1 MKLPR
6 LAVLLAATALSSY
19 PFTDAHAQRVV
30 QGDLQQQMSAAEFNA
45 AGLNKLSPEELVTLN
60 NWLQGKVAQAAS
72 VAVEQAREEGRQEV
86 IVKNRGFFDF
96 GSKDPI
102 QANLEG
108 EFRGFGKGRQYTLDN
123 GQIWEQ
129 TDDAR
134 AGGVHKQSPMVRI
147 TPGLMNV
154 WYLQID
160 GLNTRAKVRRTK

>member
-19 PFTDAHAQRVV
+19 PFTNAHAQRVV

-96 GSKDPI
+96 GSQDPI
-102 QANLEG
+102 EAVLAG

-123 GQIWEQ
+123 GQVWEQ
-129 TDDAR
+129 TDDTS
-134 AGGVHKQSPMVRI
+134 AGGLRKQDPKVRI
-147 TPGLMNV
+147 TPGMMNV